1 MTDSRSIRVVLG
13 NVLAE
18 SFITEHAEELAVRD
32 AAEGLWTFTSK
43 PDDVPFTGVDLF
55 LTPHPRNSFQANA
68 RPSDNSVRT
77 EAKTTCKE

>member
-1 MTDSRSIRVVLG
+1 MTDRRSIRVVLG

-43 PDDVPFTGVDLF
+43 PDDVPFTGVDL
-55 LTPHPRNSFQANA
+55 LLSPHSGDGFQANA
-68 RPSDNSVRT
+68 RPPDNGVRT
-77 EAKTTCKE
+77 DPKATCKQ